1 MNPVFKSDRGLC
13 SHARRDLLVSGA
25 ALGAAML
32 LPVPVRAAQ
41 IYSMSGKVR
50 VNGRPA
56 RTTTPIKPG
65 DHLTTGPGAKVVFI
79 VGTDAF
85 LLHADSDVKL
95 EAPKDAASKLIGG
108 FRMLTGALLAVFDH
122 GPRRLQT
129 PMMTIGIRG
138 TGVYL
143 EASAQMTTLC
153 TCYGDVEVWNN
164 KSGERRR
171 IISGYHTPIVAHERE
186 LASDMMPMEPMEPMA
201 AGHDMEAAHG
211 MKEDMGMGHSDG
223 ELIMLEKLVGRV
235 SPITLLQQKLQGA
248 KEQALRDAAS
258 ANPQPQ

>member
-1 MNPVFKSDRGLC
+1 MGTVVDSTRGLC
-13 SHARRDLLVSGA
+13 SRARRHLLVSGA
-25 ALGAAML
+25 ALGGAML

-41 IYSMSGKVR
+41 IHSLSGKVR

-56 RTTTPIKPG
+56 RTETPIKPG
-65 DHLTTGPGAKVVFI
+65 DRLTTGPGAKVVFI

-85 LLHADSDVKL
+85 LLHGDSDVKL
-95 EAPKDAASKLIGG
+95 ERPRDATSKLIGG
-108 FRMLTGALLAVFDH
+108 FRMLTGALLAVFDR

-129 PMMTIGIRG
+129 PTMTIGIRG

-143 EASAQMTTLC
+143 EAGPQITTLC

-164 KSGERRR
+164 HSGERRR

-186 LASDMMPMEPMEPMA
+186 LASDMMPMEHMEEGKGMA
-201 AGHDMEAAHG
+201 VD
-211 MKEDMGMGHSDG
+211 MGHSDE

-248 KEQALRDAAS
+248 AEQARRDAAS
-258 ANPQPQ
+258 ASPPPK

>member
-1 MNPVFKSDRGLC
+1 MDSVFKPTRGLC
-13 SHARRDLLVSGA
+13 NHARRDLLVSGA

-50 VNGRPA
+50 VNGRLA
-56 RTTTPIKPG
+56 RATTPIKPG

-85 LLHADSDVKL
+85 LLHGDSDIKL
-95 EAPKDAASKLIGG
+95 EPPKAATSKLISG

-143 EASAQMTTLC
+143 EASPQMTTLC

-164 KSGERRR
+164 KSKERRR
-171 IISGYHTPIVAHERE
+171 IISGYHTPIVAHEQE
-186 LASDMMPMEPMEPMA
+186 LASDMMPMEPMEHME
-201 AGHDMEAAHG
+201 AGHDMKKS
-211 MKEDMGMGHSDG
+211 MDMDMGMGHTDA

-235 SPITLLQQKLQGA
+235 SPITLLQQKLQSA
-248 KEQALRDAAS
+248 AEQAQHDTAGG
-258 ANPQPQ
+258 NPQPK